1 MGSAQQPFR
10 EWLRIADQDFLTNSR
25 ADVVLLLQ
33 ESLALIGPARLLA
46 FMKEE
51 KLVDAWEPWIQAL
64 ENVGG
69 SDKALTDEA
78 SAIRAEL
85 AAQKST
91 ATV

>member
-1 MGSAQQPFR
+1 
-10 EWLRIADQDFLTNSR
+10 
-25 ADVVLLLQ
+25 
-33 ESLALIGPARLLA
+33 
-46 FMKEE
+46 MKEE